1 MSVLSCR
8 VDMEYSRQARDAAE
22 AAIKK
27 VPYPASGL
35 IELEIH
41 TYLEYQLGMDPMSD
55 KCFEIADEALSVAG
69 ILLGVGPDSL

>member
-1 MSVLSCR
+1 
-8 VDMEYSRQARDAAE
+8 MEYSQQASEAAA

-27 VPYPASGL
+27 VPWASGGL

-41 TYLEYQLGMDPMSD
+41 IYLEKILGFDPMSD
-55 KCFEIADEALSVAG
+55 RCFEVADEALSVAG